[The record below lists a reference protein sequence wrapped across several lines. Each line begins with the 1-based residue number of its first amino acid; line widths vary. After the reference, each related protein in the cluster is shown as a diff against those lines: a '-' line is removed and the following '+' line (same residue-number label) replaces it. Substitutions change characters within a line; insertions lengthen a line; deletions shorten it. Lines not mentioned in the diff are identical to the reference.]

1 MSSTGRKLKDFLASC
16 LNDTDG
22 PVLYDAFDGGDGHLA
37 GRIAGYVQLFVN
49 REKTA
54 KWLLVI
60 HDLLFWVVQGLLF
73 FYVLLL
79 TNEGEFRL
87 YIFLAVALGFSMYQA
102 LMKQLYMNI
111 LKFVMRCIYQTV
123 LFLKRLIMSMVF
135 QPIRWIV
142 GLIISVL
149 LFLFHSLLRL
159 VRFAFRLV
167 WKVLYIVCYP
177 LIWLLNVTI
186 IHRIPEKWR
195 TSMRLFFSKG
205 AGILQGI
212 KKLSRTMKTKWKQF
226 WTK

>member
-1 MSSTGRKLKDFLASC
+1 MTLTVQFYTMLSMAAMGIWLGAS
-16 LNDTDG
+16 LDT
-22 PVLYDAFDGGDGHLA
+22 YK
-37 GRIAGYVQLFVN
+37 LFVN

-123 LFLKRLIMSMVF
+123 LVLKRLIMSMVF

-142 GLIISVL
+142 GLIISAL

-205 AGILQGI
+205 AGILHGI

>member
-1 MSSTGRKLKDFLASC
+1 MTLTVQFYTMLSMVAMGIWLGAS
-16 LNDTDG
+16 LDT
-22 PVLYDAFDGGDGHLA
+22 YK
-37 GRIAGYVQLFVN
+37 LFVN

-54 KWLLVI
+54 KWLLI
-60 HDLLFWVVQGLLF
+60 MHDLLFWLVQGLLF

-79 TNEGEFRL
+79 TNEGEFRV

-111 LKFVMRCIYQTV
+111 LKFLVMCVYQAA
-123 LFLKRLIMSMVF
+123 LILKQLVMSIVF
-135 QPIRWIV
+135 QPIRWLISF
-142 GLIISVL
+142 IISAIMFL
-149 LFLFHSLLRL
+149 LHLLLRL
-159 VRFAFRLV
+159 VHFTFRLV
-167 WKVLYIVCYP
+167 WKVLSIVCYP

-205 AGILQGI
+205 AGILQGT
-212 KKLSRTMKTKWKQF
+212 KKLSGTIKTKWKQF

>member
-1 MSSTGRKLKDFLASC
+1 MTLTVQFYTMLSMAAMGIWLGAS
-16 LNDTDG
+16 LDT
-22 PVLYDAFDGGDGHLA
+22 YK
-37 GRIAGYVQLFVN
+37 LFVN

-60 HDLLFWVVQGLLF
+60 HDLLFWMVQGLLF

>member
-1 MSSTGRKLKDFLASC
+1 MTLTVQFYTMLSMVAMGIWLGAS
-16 LNDTDG
+16 LDT
-22 PVLYDAFDGGDGHLA
+22 YK
-37 GRIAGYVQLFVN
+37 LFVN

-54 KWLLVI
+54 KWLLII
-60 HDLLFWVVQGLLF
+60 HDLLFWLVQGLLF

-79 TNEGEFRL
+79 TNEGEFRV

-111 LKFVMRCIYQTV
+111 LKFVVMCVYQAA
-123 LFLKRLIMSMVF
+123 LILKRLVKSIVF
-135 QPIRWIV
+135 QPIRWLIT
-142 GLIISVL
+142 LIISAIMFL
-149 LFLFHSLLRL
+149 LHLLLRL
-159 VRFAFRLV
+159 VHFTFRLV
-167 WKVLYIVCYP
+167 WKVLSIVCYP

-205 AGILQGI
+205 AGILQGT
-212 KKLSRTMKTKWKQF
+212 KKLSGTIKTKWKQF

>member
-1 MSSTGRKLKDFLASC
+1 MTLTVQFYTMLSMAAMGIWLGAS
-16 LNDTDG
+16 LDT
-22 PVLYDAFDGGDGHLA
+22 YK
-37 GRIAGYVQLFVN
+37 LFVN

-60 HDLLFWVVQGLLF
+60 HDLIFWMVQGLLF

-79 TNEGEFRL
+79 TNEGEFRF

-102 LMKQLYMNI
+102 LMKQLYISI
-111 LKFVMRCIYQTV
+111 LKFMMMCINQTV
-123 LFLKRLIMSMVF
+123 LVLKRLIMLIVF

-142 GLIISVL
+142 TLVISAI

-159 VRFAFRLV
+159 VHFTFRLV
-167 WKVLYIVCYP
+167 WKVLSIVCYP

-195 TSMRLFFSKG
+195 TSIRLFFSKG

-212 KKLSRTMKTKWKQF
+212 KKLSRIIKTKWKQF

>member
-1 MSSTGRKLKDFLASC
+1 MTLTVQFYTMLSMAAMGIWLGAS
-16 LNDTDG
+16 LDT
-22 PVLYDAFDGGDGHLA
+22 YK
-37 GRIAGYVQLFVN
+37 LFVN

-60 HDLLFWVVQGLLF
+60 HDLIFWMVQGLLF

-79 TNEGEFRL
+79 TNEGEFRF

-102 LMKQLYMNI
+102 LMKQLYISI
-111 LKFVMRCIYQTV
+111 LKFMMMCINQTV
-123 LFLKRLIMSMVF
+123 LVLKRLIMLIVF

-142 GLIISVL
+142 TLVISAI

-159 VRFAFRLV
+159 VHFTFRLV
-167 WKVLYIVCYP
+167 WKVLSIVCYP

-195 TSMRLFFSKG
+195 TSLRLFFSKG

-212 KKLSRTMKTKWKQF
+212 KKLSRIIKTKWKQF

>member
-1 MSSTGRKLKDFLASC
+1 MTLTVQFYTMLSMAAMGIWLGAS
-16 LNDTDG
+16 LDT
-22 PVLYDAFDGGDGHLA
+22 YK
-37 GRIAGYVQLFVN
+37 LFVN

-54 KWLLVI
+54 KWLLAI
-60 HDLLFWVVQGLLF
+60 HDLLFWMVQGLLF

-102 LMKQLYMNI
+102 LMKHLYLKI
-111 LKFVMRCIYQTV
+111 LKFIMMCVYQTV
-123 LFLKRLIMSMVF
+123 LFLKRLVMSIVI
-135 QPIRWIV
+135 QPIRWMITLV
-142 GLIISVL
+142 ISAI
-149 LFLFHSLLRL
+149 LFLLHSLLRL
-159 VRFAFRLV
+159 VRFTFRLM
-167 WKVLYIVCYP
+167 WKVLSIVCYP

-205 AGILQGI
+205 AGILQGA
-212 KKLSRTMKTKWKQF
+212 KKLSGTIKTKWKQF

>member
-1 MSSTGRKLKDFLASC
+1 MTLTVQFYTMLSMVAMGIWLGAS
-16 LNDTDG
+16 LDT
-22 PVLYDAFDGGDGHLA
+22 YK
-37 GRIAGYVQLFVN
+37 LFVN

-54 KWLLVI
+54 KWLLII
-60 HDLLFWVVQGLLF
+60 HDLLFWLVQGLLF

-79 TNEGEFRL
+79 TNEGEFRV

-111 LKFVMRCIYQTV
+111 LKFLVMCVYQAA
-123 LFLKRLIMSMVF
+123 LILKRLVMSIVF
-135 QPIRWIV
+135 QPIRWLITF
-142 GLIISVL
+142 IISAIMFL
-149 LFLFHSLLRL
+149 LHLLLRL
-159 VRFAFRLV
+159 VHFTFRLV
-167 WKVLYIVCYP
+167 WKVLSIVCYP

-205 AGILQGI
+205 AGILQGT
-212 KKLSRTMKTKWKQF
+212 KKLSGTIKTKWKQF

>member
-1 MSSTGRKLKDFLASC
+1 MTLTVQFYTMLSMAAMGIWLGAS
-16 LNDTDG
+16 LDT
-22 PVLYDAFDGGDGHLA
+22 YK
-37 GRIAGYVQLFVN
+37 LFVN

-60 HDLLFWVVQGLLF
+60 HDLIFWMVQGLLF

-79 TNEGEFRL
+79 TNEGEFRF

-102 LMKQLYMNI
+102 LMKQLYINI
-111 LKFVMRCIYQTV
+111 LKFMMMCINQTV
-123 LFLKRLIMSMVF
+123 LVLKRLIMLIVF

-142 GLIISVL
+142 TLVISAI

-159 VRFAFRLV
+159 VHFTFRLV
-167 WKVLYIVCYP
+167 WKVLSIVCYP

-195 TSMRLFFSKG
+195 PSLRLFFSKG

-212 KKLSRTMKTKWKQF
+212 KKLSRIIKTKWKQF

>member
-1 MSSTGRKLKDFLASC
+1 MTLTVQFYTMLSMVAMGIWLGAS
-16 LNDTDG
+16 LDT
-22 PVLYDAFDGGDGHLA
+22 YK
-37 GRIAGYVQLFVN
+37 LFVN
-49 REKTA
+49 REKTV

-60 HDLLFWVVQGLLF
+60 HDLLFWLVQGLLF

-79 TNEGEFRL
+79 TNDGEFRL

-111 LKFVMRCIYQTV
+111 LKFMMMCVYQTALV
-123 LFLKRLIMSMVF
+123 FKRLVMSIVF
-135 QPIRWIV
+135 QPIRWLLT
-142 GLIISVL
+142 LIISAIMFL
-149 LFLFHSLLRL
+149 LHLLLRL
-159 VRFAFRLV
+159 VHFTFRLV
-167 WKVLYIVCYP
+167 WKVLSVVCYP

-205 AGILQGI
+205 AGILQGT
-212 KKLSRTMKTKWKQF
+212 KKLSGTIKTKWKQF

>member
-1 MSSTGRKLKDFLASC
+1 MTLTVQFYTMLSMVAMGIWLGAS
-16 LNDTDG
+16 LDT
-22 PVLYDAFDGGDGHLA
+22 YK
-37 GRIAGYVQLFVN
+37 LFVN

-54 KWLLVI
+54 KWLLII
-60 HDLLFWVVQGLLF
+60 HDLLFWLVQGLLF

-79 TNEGEFRL
+79 TNEGEFRV

-111 LKFVMRCIYQTV
+111 LKFMVMCVYQAA
-123 LFLKRLIMSMVF
+123 LILKRLVKSIVF
-135 QPIRWIV
+135 QPIRWLMT
-142 GLIISVL
+142 LIISAIMFL
-149 LFLFHSLLRL
+149 LHLLLRL
-159 VRFAFRLV
+159 VHFTFRLV
-167 WKVLYIVCYP
+167 WKVLSIVCYP

-205 AGILQGI
+205 AGILQGT
-212 KKLSRTMKTKWKQF
+212 KKLSGTIKTKWKQF

>member
-1 MSSTGRKLKDFLASC
+1 MTLTVQFYTMLSMVAMGIWLGAS
-16 LNDTDG
+16 LDT
-22 PVLYDAFDGGDGHLA
+22 YK
-37 GRIAGYVQLFVN
+37 LFVN

-54 KWLLVI
+54 KWLLII
-60 HDLLFWVVQGLLF
+60 HDLLFWLVQGLLF

-79 TNEGEFRL
+79 TNEGEFRV

-111 LKFVMRCIYQTV
+111 LKFLVMCVYQAV
-123 LFLKRLIMSMVF
+123 LILKRLVMSIVF
-135 QPIRWIV
+135 QPIRWLISF
-142 GLIISVL
+142 IISAIMFL
-149 LFLFHSLLRL
+149 LHLLLRL
-159 VRFAFRLV
+159 VHFTFRLV
-167 WKVLYIVCYP
+167 WKVLSIVCYP

-205 AGILQGI
+205 AGILQGT
-212 KKLSRTMKTKWKQF
+212 KKLSGTIKTKWKQF

>member
-1 MSSTGRKLKDFLASC
+1 MTLTVQFYTMLSMVAMGIWLGAS
-16 LNDTDG
+16 
-22 PVLYDAFDGGDGHLA
+22 LYT
-37 GRIAGYVQLFVN
+37 YKLFVH

-54 KWLLVI
+54 KWLLII
-60 HDLLFWVVQGLLF
+60 HDLLFWLVQGLLF

-79 TNEGEFRL
+79 TNEGEFRV

-111 LKFVMRCIYQTV
+111 LKFLVMCVYQAA
-123 LFLKRLIMSMVF
+123 LILKRLVMSIVF
-135 QPIRWIV
+135 QPIRWLITF
-142 GLIISVL
+142 IISAIMFL
-149 LFLFHSLLRL
+149 LHLLLRL
-159 VRFAFRLV
+159 VHFTFRLV
-167 WKVLYIVCYP
+167 WKVLSIVCYP

-205 AGILQGI
+205 AGILQGT
-212 KKLSRTMKTKWKQF
+212 KKLSGTIKTKWKQF

>member
-1 MSSTGRKLKDFLASC
+1 MTLTVQFYTMLSMVAMGIWLGAS
-16 LNDTDG
+16 LDT
-22 PVLYDAFDGGDGHLA
+22 YK
-37 GRIAGYVQLFVN
+37 LFVN

-54 KWLLVI
+54 KWLLII
-60 HDLLFWVVQGLLF
+60 HDLLFWLVQGLLF

-79 TNEGEFRL
+79 TNEGEFRV

-111 LKFVMRCIYQTV
+111 LKFLVMCVYQAV
-123 LFLKRLIMSMVF
+123 LILKRLVMSIVF
-135 QPIRWIV
+135 QPIRWLITF
-142 GLIISVL
+142 IISAIMFL
-149 LFLFHSLLRL
+149 LHLLLRL
-159 VRFAFRLV
+159 VHFTFRLV
-167 WKVLYIVCYP
+167 WKVLSIVCYP

-205 AGILQGI
+205 AGILQGT
-212 KKLSRTMKTKWKQF
+212 KKLSGTIKTRWKQF

>member
-1 MSSTGRKLKDFLASC
+1 MTLTVQFYTMLSMVAMGIWLGAS
-16 LNDTDG
+16 LDT
-22 PVLYDAFDGGDGHLA
+22 YK
-37 GRIAGYVQLFVN
+37 LFVN

-60 HDLLFWVVQGLLF
+60 HDLLFWLVQGLLF
-73 FYVLLL
+73 FYVLLV
-79 TNEGEFRL
+79 TNEGEFRV

-111 LKFVMRCIYQTV
+111 LKFMVMCVYQAALV
-123 LFLKRLIMSMVF
+123 LKRLVMSIVF
-135 QPIRWIV
+135 QPIRWLMT
-142 GLIISVL
+142 LIISAIMFL
-149 LFLFHSLLRL
+149 LHLLLRL
-159 VRFAFRLV
+159 VHFTFRLV
-167 WKVLYIVCYP
+167 WKVLSIVCYP

-205 AGILQGI
+205 AGILQGT
-212 KKLSRTMKTKWKQF
+212 KKLSGTIKTKWKQF

>member
-1 MSSTGRKLKDFLASC
+1 M
-16 LNDTDG
+16 
-22 PVLYDAFDGGDGHLA
+22 AF
-37 GRIAGYVQLFVN
+37 GYTRSPF
-49 REKTA
+49 
-54 KWLLVI
+54 WL
-60 HDLLFWVVQGLLF
+60 VQGLLF

-111 LKFVMRCIYQTV
+111 LKFMMMCVYQTALV
-123 LFLKRLIMSMVF
+123 LKRLVMSIVF
-135 QPIRWIV
+135 QPIRWLLT
-142 GLIISVL
+142 LIISAIMFL
-149 LFLFHSLLRL
+149 LHLLLRL
-159 VRFAFRLV
+159 VHFTFRLV
-167 WKVLYIVCYP
+167 WKVLSIVCYP

-205 AGILQGI
+205 AGILQGT
-212 KKLSRTMKTKWKQF
+212 KKLSGTIKTKWKQF

>member
-1 MSSTGRKLKDFLASC
+1 MTLTVQFYTMLSMAAMGIWLGAS
-16 LNDTDG
+16 LDT
-22 PVLYDAFDGGDGHLA
+22 YK
-37 GRIAGYVQLFVN
+37 LFVN

>member
-1 MSSTGRKLKDFLASC
+1 MTLTVQFYTMLSMVAMGIWLGAS
-16 LNDTDG
+16 LDT
-22 PVLYDAFDGGDGHLA
+22 YK
-37 GRIAGYVQLFVN
+37 LFVN

-60 HDLLFWVVQGLLF
+60 HDLLFWLVQGLLF
-73 FYVLLL
+73 FYVLLV
-79 TNEGEFRL
+79 TNEGEFRV

-111 LKFVMRCIYQTV
+111 LKFMVMCVYQAALV
-123 LFLKRLIMSMVF
+123 LKRLVMSIVF
-135 QPIRWIV
+135 QPIRWLMT
-142 GLIISVL
+142 LIISAIMFL
-149 LFLFHSLLRL
+149 LHLLLRL
-159 VRFAFRLV
+159 VHFTFRLV
-167 WKVLYIVCYP
+167 WKVLSIVCYP

-205 AGILQGI
+205 AGILQGT
-212 KKLSRTMKTKWKQF
+212 KKLSGTIKTKWKQY

>member
-1 MSSTGRKLKDFLASC
+1 MTLTVQFYTMLSMAAMGIWLGAS
-16 LNDTDG
+16 LDT
-22 PVLYDAFDGGDGHLA
+22 YK
-37 GRIAGYVQLFVN
+37 LFVN

-54 KWLLVI
+54 KWLLAI

-87 YIFLAVALGFSMYQA
+87 YIFLAVALGFSMYQV

-123 LFLKRLIMSMVF
+123 LVLKRLIMSMVF

-142 GLIISVL
+142 GLIISAL

-212 KKLSRTMKTKWKQF
+212 KKVSRTMKTKWKQF

>member
-1 MSSTGRKLKDFLASC
+1 MTLTVQFYTMLSMAAMGIWLGAS
-16 LNDTDG
+16 LDT
-22 PVLYDAFDGGDGHLA
+22 YK
-37 GRIAGYVQLFVN
+37 LFVN

-142 GLIISVL
+142 GLIISAL
-149 LFLFHSLLRL
+149 LILFHSLLRL

-177 LIWLLNVTI
+177 LFWLLNVTI

-212 KKLSRTMKTKWKQF
+212 KKLSRTIKSKWKQF

>member
-1 MSSTGRKLKDFLASC
+1 MTLTVQFYTMLSMAAMGIWLGAS
-16 LNDTDG
+16 LDT
-22 PVLYDAFDGGDGHLA
+22 YK
-37 GRIAGYVQLFVN
+37 LFVN

-142 GLIISVL
+142 GLIISAF

>member
-1 MSSTGRKLKDFLASC
+1 MTLTVQFYTMLSMVAMGIWLGAS
-16 LNDTDG
+16 LDT
-22 PVLYDAFDGGDGHLA
+22 YK
-37 GRIAGYVQLFVN
+37 LFVN

-54 KWLLVI
+54 KWLLAI

-123 LFLKRLIMSMVF
+123 LVLKRLIMSMVF

-142 GLIISVL
+142 GLIISAL

-212 KKLSRTMKTKWKQF
+212 KKVSRTMKTKWKQF

>member
-1 MSSTGRKLKDFLASC
+1 MTLTVQFYTMLSMAAMGIWLGAS
-16 LNDTDG
+16 LDT
-22 PVLYDAFDGGDGHLA
+22 YK
-37 GRIAGYVQLFVN
+37 LFVN

-102 LMKQLYMNI
+102 LMKQLYLNI

-123 LFLKRLIMSMVF
+123 LVLKRLIMSMVI

-142 GLIISVL
+142 GLIISAL

-212 KKLSRTMKTKWKQF
+212 KKVSRTMKTKWKQF

>member
-1 MSSTGRKLKDFLASC
+1 MTLTVQFYTMLSMVAMGIWLGAS
-16 LNDTDG
+16 LDT
-22 PVLYDAFDGGDGHLA
+22 YK
-37 GRIAGYVQLFVN
+37 LFVN

-60 HDLLFWVVQGLLF
+60 HDLLFWLVQALIL
-73 FYVLLL
+73 YVLLL

-111 LKFVMRCIYQTV
+111 LKFMMMCVYQTALV
-123 LFLKRLIMSMVF
+123 LKRLVMSIVF
-135 QPIRWIV
+135 QPIRWLLT
-142 GLIISVL
+142 LIISAIMFL
-149 LFLFHSLLRL
+149 LHLLLRL
-159 VRFAFRLV
+159 VHFTFRLV
-167 WKVLYIVCYP
+167 WKVLSIVCYP

-205 AGILQGI
+205 AGILQGT
-212 KKLSRTMKTKWKQF
+212 KKLSGTIKTKWKQF

>member
-1 MSSTGRKLKDFLASC
+1 MTLTVQFYTMLSMVAMGIWLGAS
-16 LNDTDG
+16 LDT
-22 PVLYDAFDGGDGHLA
+22 YK
-37 GRIAGYVQLFVN
+37 LFVN

-54 KWLLVI
+54 KWLLII
-60 HDLLFWVVQGLLF
+60 HDLLFWLVQGLLF

-79 TNEGEFRL
+79 TNEGEFRV

-111 LKFVMRCIYQTV
+111 LKFLVMCVYQAA
-123 LFLKRLIMSMVF
+123 LILKRLVMSIVF
-135 QPIRWIV
+135 QPIRWLISF
-142 GLIISVL
+142 IISAIMFL
-149 LFLFHSLLRL
+149 LHLLLRL
-159 VRFAFRLV
+159 VHFTFRLV
-167 WKVLYIVCYP
+167 WKVLSIVCYP

-205 AGILQGI
+205 AGILQGT
-212 KKLSRTMKTKWKQF
+212 KKLSGTIKTKWKQF

>member
-1 MSSTGRKLKDFLASC
+1 MTLTVQFYTMLSMVAMGIWLGAS
-16 LNDTDG
+16 LDT
-22 PVLYDAFDGGDGHLA
+22 YK
-37 GRIAGYVQLFVN
+37 LFVN

-54 KWLLVI
+54 KWLLII
-60 HDLLFWVVQGLLF
+60 HDLLFWLVQGLLF

-79 TNEGEFRL
+79 TNEGEFRI

-111 LKFVMRCIYQTV
+111 LKFLVMCVYQAA
-123 LFLKRLIMSMVF
+123 LILKRLVMSIVF
-135 QPIRWIV
+135 QPIRWLISF
-142 GLIISVL
+142 IISAIMFL
-149 LFLFHSLLRL
+149 LHLLLRL
-159 VRFAFRLV
+159 VHFTFRLV
-167 WKVLYIVCYP
+167 WKVLSIVCYP

-205 AGILQGI
+205 AGILQRT
-212 KKLSRTMKTKWKQF
+212 KKLSGTIKTKWKQF

>member
-1 MSSTGRKLKDFLASC
+1 MTLTVQFYTMLSMAAMGIWLGAS
-16 LNDTDG
+16 LDT
-22 PVLYDAFDGGDGHLA
+22 YK
-37 GRIAGYVQLFVN
+37 LFVN

-142 GLIISVL
+142 GLIISAL
-149 LFLFHSLLRL
+149 LFLFHLLLRL

-212 KKLSRTMKTKWKQF
+212 KKVSRTMKTKWKQF